1 MFGLPVSTVVCV
13 GGTVL
18 IIVIALLFWGL
29 SFREEEA

>member
-29 SFREEEA
+29 TFKVKEA